1 MFFAQSIVLIPLR
14 FLFFIRI
21 VMIHVSSH
29 PVVFLANV
37 NCFGA
42 PVKTLKYLAR
52 EEKFIIKTLE
62 AAAPQPFCQVIRK
75 GDLDPGEF
83 LALLKNPET
92 RSKVSILHLSGH
104 VMGSTLTFDC
114 GPEQGKVEIAQLSSL
129 VARLPNLH
137 VVYLNGCATNEL
149 VEMLLLRD
157 VPVVIATET
166 KDEGI
171 FSASIARSF
180 YQSLAAGLSIRDT
193 YEQLRLM
200 YGSLM
205 PHRKV
210 SYSLEHNRLEWQGKL
225 ADETDETFPWGM
237 YVLEDNEHKLDW
249 KLRKFLNLTDYSM
262 EGGKTSIRTR
272 LGRSL
277 NWVLPAL
284 VMATAVAASLFF
296 ILGGEQ
302 SGLNEAIDVAIHTV
316 QK

>member
-1 MFFAQSIVLIPLR
+1 
-14 FLFFIRI
+14 
-21 VMIHVSSH
+21 MIHVSSH
-29 PVVFLANV
+29 PVVFLASV
-37 NCFGA
+37 NSTDA
-42 PVKTLKYLAR
+42 PNKTLKYLAR
-52 EEKFIIKTLE
+52 EEKFIVKTLE
-62 AAAPQPFCQVIRK
+62 AAASQPFCQVIRK
-75 GDLDPGEF
+75 GELSPGEF

-92 RSKVSILHLSGH
+92 RSKVGILHLSGH
-104 VMGSTLTFDC
+104 VNGNTLTFDC
-114 GPEQGKVEIAQLSSL
+114 GPEEGQVEISKLSSL
-129 VARLPNLH
+129 IARLPNLH
-137 VVYLNGCATNEL
+137 VVYLSGCATNEL

-166 KDEGI
+166 KDEGV

-180 YQSLAAGLSIRDT
+180 YQSLAAGLSVRDT

-210 SYSLEHNRLEWQGKL
+210 SYSLENNRLEWQGKL
-225 ADETDETFPWGM
+225 ADETQETFPWGM

-249 KLRKFLNLTDYSM
+249 KLRKFLNLTDYSL
-262 EGGKTSIRTR
+262 EGGKSSIRTR

-284 VMATAVAASLFF
+284 VATAVAASLFF
-296 ILGGEQ
+296 IFGGEQ
-302 SGLNEAIDVAIHTV
+302 GGLDEAINVAISTV